1 MSDEKDKLLKAAQKA
16 QRVLIAKA
24 DLKAEVPLDTAS
36 PPEELEEE
44 EIEEEEEGS

>member
-1 MSDEKDKLLKAAQKA
+1 MSDEKNKLLKAAQRA
-16 QRVLIAKA
+16 QRILISKA
-24 DLKAEVPLDTAS
+24 ELKAEVPLAKAS